1 MNPAISKLATR
12 AKGVGV
18 ALILPPLFL
27 ILMAIPWLV
36 AKATKLLSDYFY
48 AISWRIPGAT
58 CLGIAIILMAV
69 VVVCVVWF
77 LIIWLVYLG
86 RIIRGVEI
94 K

>member
-27 ILMAIPWLV
+27 ILMAIPWLI
-36 AKATKLLSDYFY
+36 ARATKLLSDYLY
-48 AISWRIPGAT
+48 AIGWRIPSAS
-58 CLGIAIILMAV
+58 CLGISVILMTAV
-69 VVVCVVWF
+69 AGCVVWF